1 MRTGSGRPNIT
12 CQNLGCYHAGTWR
25 LNLRCIVSSAISQ
38 CSQALRKI
46 RLSAEEPRAG
56 LRPSNNGAPG
66 VPARPPRPSATN
78 GPDAYRPL
86 WGLCA
91 RQNCPMLETVADP
104 DGGCVPRID
113 VGDSSRGSFPSSTLD
128 YATPDRQILAAGPV
142 CGDARA
148 VCSGSIGALPAR
160 TLCADA
166 AGCADAK
173 YAFLPPPRGSRG
185 PRAISIRPHQQK

>member
-25 LNLRCIVSSAISQ
+25 LNLRCIVSSAISSMLASATQ
-38 CSQALRKI
+38 NPFVGRGTPGPDCANRKMERRASPPAHPARHERAT
-46 RLSAEEPRAG
+46 RLSPT
-56 LRPSNNGAPG
+56 S
-66 VPARPPRPSATN
+66 
-78 GPDAYRPL
+78 
-86 WGLCA
+86 GLCA

-104 DGGCVPRID
+104 DGGFARRID
-113 VGDSSRGSFPSSTLD
+113 VADSSRGSFPSSTLD

-148 VCSGSIGALPAR
+148 AGSGSIGALPAR

-173 YAFLPPPRGSRG
+173 YAFLPPRGSRG
-185 PRAISIRPHQQK
+185 SRTIPLRPHQQK